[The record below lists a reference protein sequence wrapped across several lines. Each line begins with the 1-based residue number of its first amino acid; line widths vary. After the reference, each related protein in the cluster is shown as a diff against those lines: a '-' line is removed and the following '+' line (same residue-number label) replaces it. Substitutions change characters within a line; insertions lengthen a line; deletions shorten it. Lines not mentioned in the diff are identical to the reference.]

1 MVEMWRTTECDW
13 EDVDS
18 TNRGQLGV
26 GGGHSMQACLDACHS
41 SATCHFAARSP
52 PGYCHLFATCD
63 GDGGGEWT
71 VYETQQTR
79 VTPPLSDS
87 LWYLRVI

>member
-1 MVEMWRTTECDW
+1 
-13 EDVDS
+13 
-18 TNRGQLGV
+18 
-26 GGGHSMQACLDACHS
+26 MQACLDACHS
-41 SATCHFAARSP
+41 SATCHFAARSLSTSP

-79 VTPPLSDS
+79 VTPPSLSDS
-87 LWYLRVI
+87 LRYLRVT